1 MFTLPVCVL
10 IVRAAVSSATSE
22 SMPDSAQLLESF
34 TDSLPSA
41 LKSDA
46 PGAVP
51 DPDDALW
58 HERFGDWVL
67 SSNFLT
73 RIFPG
78 VARRAQKAAPYIAS
92 TEARPPA
99 VAPPKRSPLPAGML
113 SFYQLCV

>member
-1 MFTLPVCVL
+1 M
-10 IVRAAVSSATSE
+10 SSATSE
-22 SMPDSAQLLESF
+22 SVPDSVQLRESF
-34 TDSLPSA
+34 AEYLPSA
-41 LKSDA
+41 LKSNA

-92 TEARPPA
+92 TEARPPS
-99 VAPPKRSPLPAGML
+99 VAPPERSPLPAGNVL
-113 SFYQLCV
+113 FQFC